1 MAGIADLSLANAFA
15 RISHETNRTR
25 RDQMSTFTRR
35 SLLVAAGS
43 GLAANAMVRALRA
56 AEGQSPDQLLD
67 DLIKENQ
74 ENGIG
79 SGFDNAS
86 RNVKLPKRSLP
97 TLSPSTAETTQTSIA
112 QYEAIVAK
120 GGWPEVPPAEGL
132 RVGGRSP
139 AVRPLRERLAI
150 AGDLELNSGDPLVFD
165 SYVDAAVR
173 RFQVRHGL
181 HADGIVH
188 EPTLR
193 ALNVPAQ
200 ARLAQLR
207 TNAVRLKSLTGNL
220 GSRIVVA
227 NIPAAQIEAIENG
240 VAVTRHTAVAGKP
253 DRPSPDIQSKIVQIN
268 FNPFWTVPVS
278 IIRKDLIPRM
288 QAEPDY
294 LTKNHIRIFDAKNN
308 ELSPA
313 QIDWYSAEAVN
324 YKFKQDAGDFNS
336 LGSIRINFP
345 SPHGVYMHDTPS
357 KNLFGEDFR
366 FASSGCMRVQNVRE
380 LVYWILAETP
390 GWSKAEIDEV
400 IKSGERKD
408 AKVAKPLPLYWVY
421 VTAWATPDGVVQ
433 FREDIY
439 NRDGVS

>member
-1 MAGIADLSLANAFA
+1 MISL
-15 RISHETNRTR
+15 TR
-25 RDQMSTFTRR
+25 RR
-35 SLLVAAGS
+35 LLATAAANLAAGA
-43 GLAANAMVRALRA
+43 LARGAQA
-56 AEGQSPDQLLD
+56 AEGQTPDQMLD
-67 DLIKENQ
+67 ELIKENQ
-74 ENGIG
+74 DSGIG
-79 SGFDNAS
+79 SGFDSAS
-86 RNVKLPKRSLP
+86 RNVKLPKKSLP
-97 TLSPSTAETTQTSIA
+97 TLSPSTAETTETSIA
-112 QYEAIVAK
+112 QYEAVVAK
-120 GGWPEVPPAEGL
+120 GGWPEVPAAEGL
-132 RVGGRSP
+132 RVGAKSP
-139 AVRPLRERLAI
+139 AVPALRARLSI
-150 AGDLELNSGDPLVFD
+150 SGDLDVESGAPEVYD

-173 RFQVRHGL
+173 RFQLRHGL
-181 HADGIVH
+181 TADGVVH
-188 EPTLR
+188 DATLR

-200 ARLAQLR
+200 TRLEQLR
-207 TNAVRLKSLTGNL
+207 INAGRLKSLTGNL
-220 GSRIVVA
+220 GNRIVVA

-278 IIRKDLIPRM
+278 IIRKDLIPKM

-308 ELSPA
+308 EAPPS

-324 YKFKQDAGDFNS
+324 YKFKQDAGNFNS

-345 SPHGVYMHDTPS
+345 SAFGVYMHDTPS

-380 LVYWILAETP
+380 LVYWILADSP

-433 FREDIY
+433 FRDDIY
-439 NRDGVS
+439 NRDGFGPQTNASRG

>member
-1 MAGIADLSLANAFA
+1 MTSNRKLDRHLMNSL
-15 RISHETNRTR
+15 
-25 RDQMSTFTRR
+25 TRR
-35 SLLVAAGS
+35 SFLATAS
-43 GLAANAMVRALRA
+43 AGLAAGALVRGARA
-56 AEGQSPDQLLD
+56 AGDQTPDQTLD
-67 DLIKENQ
+67 ELIRENQ

-86 RNVKLPKRSLP
+86 RNVKLPKKSLP

-120 GGWPEVPPAEGL
+120 GGWPEVAPAEGL
-132 RVGGRSP
+132 RVGVKSP
-139 AVRPLRERLAI
+139 VVPALRERLAI
-150 AGDLELNSGDPLVFD
+150 AGDLELNSGDRQVFD
-165 SYVDAAVR
+165 SYVDAALR

-181 HADGIVH
+181 HPDGVVH
-188 EPTLR
+188 EATLR
-193 ALNVPAQ
+193 ALNVPADK
-200 ARLAQLR
+200 RLAQLR
-207 TNAVRLKSLTGNL
+207 TNAVRLKGLTGNL
-220 GSRIVVA
+220 GNRIVVA

-253 DRPSPDIQSKIVQIN
+253 DRPSPDIRSKIVQIN

-278 IIRKDLIPRM
+278 IIRKDLIPKM

-308 ELSPA
+308 EQAPS

-345 SPHGVYMHDTPS
+345 SPDGVYMHDTPS

-433 FREDIY
+433 FRDDIY

>member
-1 MAGIADLSLANAFA
+1 
-15 RISHETNRTR
+15 
-25 RDQMSTFTRR
+25 
-35 SLLVAAGS
+35 
-43 GLAANAMVRALRA
+43 
-56 AEGQSPDQLLD
+56 
-67 DLIKENQ
+67 
-74 ENGIG
+74 
-79 SGFDNAS
+79 
-86 RNVKLPKRSLP
+86 
-97 TLSPSTAETTQTSIA
+97 
-112 QYEAIVAK
+112 
-120 GGWPEVPPAEGL
+120 L

-380 LVYWILAETP
+380 LVYWILTETP

>member
-1 MAGIADLSLANAFA
+1 
-15 RISHETNRTR
+15 
-25 RDQMSTFTRR
+25 MSSPTRR
-35 SLLVAAGS
+35 SFLAAAGP
-43 GLAANAMVRALRA
+43 GLAASVLARWAHA
-56 AEGQSPDQLLD
+56 AEGQTSDQMLD
-67 DLIKENQ
+67 ELIKENQ

-86 RNVKLPKRSLP
+86 RNVKLPKKSLP

-120 GGWPEVPPAEGL
+120 GGWPEVLPAEGL
-132 RVGGRSP
+132 RVGVRSP
-139 AVRPLRERLAI
+139 AVPALRERLAI
-150 AGDLELNSGDPLVFD
+150 AGDLDLNSGDRQVFD

-181 HADGIVH
+181 HPDGIVH
-188 EPTLR
+188 EATLH
-193 ALNVPAQ
+193 ALNVPAER
-200 ARLAQLR
+200 RLAQLR

-253 DRPSPDIQSKIVQIN
+253 DRPSPDIRSKIVQIN

-278 IIRKDLIPRM
+278 IIRKDLIPKM

-294 LTKNHIRIFDAKNN
+294 LTRNHIRIFDARNN
-308 ELSPA
+308 EQQPS

-345 SPHGVYMHDTPS
+345 SPDGVYMHDTPS

-400 IKSGERKD
+400 INSGERKD

>member
-1 MAGIADLSLANAFA
+1 MTSL
-15 RISHETNRTR
+15 
-25 RDQMSTFTRR
+25 TRR
-35 SLLVAAGS
+35 SFIANAGA
-43 GLAANAMVRALRA
+43 GLAATALVVGARA
-56 AEGQSPDQLLD
+56 ADDQTPDQMLN

-74 ENGIG
+74 DSGLG
-79 SGFDNAS
+79 SGFDNTS
-86 RNVKLPKRSLP
+86 RNVKLPKKSLP

-112 QYEAIVAK
+112 QYETIVAK
-120 GGWPEVPPAEGL
+120 GGWPEVSGGEGL
-132 RVGGRSP
+132 RVGVKSP
-139 AVRPLRERLAI
+139 AVPSLRTRLSMV
-150 AGDLELNSGDPLVFD
+150 GDLELNSGEREVFD

-181 HADGIVH
+181 HADGVVH
-188 EPTLR
+188 DATLR
-193 ALNVPAQ
+193 ALNVPAEK
-200 ARLAQLR
+200 RLAQLR

-220 GSRIVVA
+220 GNRIVVA

-253 DRPSPDIQSKIVQIN
+253 DRPSPDVHSKITQIN

-278 IIRKDLIPRM
+278 IIRKDLIPKM

-294 LTKNHIRIFDAKNN
+294 LTKNHIRIFDPKNN
-308 ELSPA
+308 ELPPS

-336 LGSIRINFP
+336 LGSMKINFP
-345 SPHGVYMHDTPS
+345 SPDGVYMHDTPS
-357 KNLFGEDFR
+357 KGLFGEDFR

-380 LVYWILAETP
+380 LVYWILADSP

-408 AKVAKPLPLYWVY
+408 AKVAKALPLYWVY

-433 FREDIY
+433 FRDDIY
-439 NRDGVS
+439 NRDGLAG

>member
-1 MAGIADLSLANAFA
+1 MSSL
-15 RISHETNRTR
+15 
-25 RDQMSTFTRR
+25 TRR
-35 SLLVAAGS
+35 SFLATAGA
-43 GLAANAMVRALRA
+43 GLAAGALARGGRA
-56 AEGQSPDQLLD
+56 AEDQTPDQTLD
-67 DLIKENQ
+67 ELIRENQ

-79 SGFDNAS
+79 SGFDSAS
-86 RNVKLPKRSLP
+86 RNVRLPKKSLP

-112 QYEAIVAK
+112 QYEAIVAR

-132 RVGGRSP
+132 RVGAKNP
-139 AVRPLRERLAI
+139 AVPALRERLAI
-150 AGDLELNSGDPLVFD
+150 AGDLELNSGDRQVFD

-181 HADGIVH
+181 HPDGVLH
-188 EPTLR
+188 EATLR
-193 ALNVPAQ
+193 ALNVPA
-200 ARLAQLR
+200 ARRLAQLR

-253 DRPSPDIQSKIVQIN
+253 DRPSPDVRSKIVQIN
-268 FNPFWTVPVS
+268 FNPFWTVPAS
-278 IIRKDLIPRM
+278 IIRRDLIPKM

-294 LTKNHIRIFDAKNN
+294 LTKNHIRIYDARNN
-308 ELSPA
+308 EQSPS

-345 SPHGVYMHDTPS
+345 SPDGVYMHDTPS

-380 LVYWILAETP
+380 LVYWILAESP
-390 GWSKAEIDEV
+390 GWSRAEIDEV
-400 IKSGERKD
+400 IRSGERKD

-439 NRDGVS
+439 NRDGLAG

>member
-1 MAGIADLSLANAFA
+1 MSSL
-15 RISHETNRTR
+15 
-25 RDQMSTFTRR
+25 TRR
-35 SLLVAAGS
+35 SFLAAASASLAAG
-43 GLAANAMVRALRA
+43 GLVRGARG
-56 AEGQSPDQLLD
+56 AEEKTPDQMLD
-67 DLIKENQ
+67 ELIKENQ

-86 RNVKLPKRSLP
+86 RNVKLPKKSLP

-120 GGWPEVPPAEGL
+120 GGWPEVPPADGL
-132 RVGGRSP
+132 RVGAKSP
-139 AVRPLRERLAI
+139 VVPPLRERLAI
-150 AGDLELNSGDPLVFD
+150 AGDLELNSGDHQVFD

-188 EPTLR
+188 EATLR

-240 VAVTRHTAVAGKP
+240 VAITRHTAVAGKP

-278 IIRKDLIPRM
+278 IIRKDLIPKM

-294 LTKNHIRIFDAKNN
+294 LTKNHIRIFDARNN

-324 YKFKQDAGDFNS
+324 YKFNQDAGDFNS

-433 FREDIY
+433 FRDDIY

>member
-1 MAGIADLSLANAFA
+1 MKSP
-15 RISHETNRTR
+15 
-25 RDQMSTFTRR
+25 MSAPTRR
-35 SLLVAAGS
+35 SFLTSAA
-43 GLAANAMVRALRA
+43 GLAASAITYRAWA
-56 AEGQSPDQLLD
+56 ADDQQTPDQMLD
-67 DLIKENQ
+67 ELMRENQ

-86 RNVKLPKRSLP
+86 RNVRLPKKSLP

-112 QYEAIVAK
+112 QYETIVAK
-120 GGWPEVPPAEGL
+120 GGWPEVPASADGL
-132 RVGGRSP
+132 RVGARGP
-139 AVRPLRERLAI
+139 AVPALRRRLSI
-150 AGDLELNSGDPLVFD
+150 AGDLELNSGDAEVFD

-181 HADGIVH
+181 HADGVVH
-188 EPTLR
+188 EATLH
-193 ALNVPAQ
+193 ALNVSAQ
-200 ARLAQLR
+200 RRLAQLR
-207 TNAVRLKSLTGNL
+207 TNAVRLKTLTGNL

-253 DRPSPDIQSKIVQIN
+253 DRPSPDLRSKITQIN
-268 FNPFWTVPVS
+268 FNPFWTVPIS
-278 IIRKDLIPRM
+278 IIRKDLIPKM

-294 LTKNHIRIFDAKNN
+294 LTRNHIRIFDPKNN
-308 ELSPA
+308 ELQPS
-313 QIDWYSAEAVN
+313 QIDWYSTEAVN

-336 LGSIRINFP
+336 LGSMKINFP
-345 SPHGVYMHDTPS
+345 SPDGVYMHDTPS

-390 GWSKAEIDEV
+390 GWSKIEIDEV

-408 AKVAKPLPLYWVY
+408 AKVLKPLPLYWVY

-433 FREDIY
+433 FRDDIY

>member
-1 MAGIADLSLANAFA
+1 MRAP
-15 RISHETNRTR
+15 
-25 RDQMSTFTRR
+25 TRR
-35 SLLVAAGS
+35 SFLASVA
-43 GLAANAMVRALRA
+43 GLAAGAWRATAWA
-56 AEGQSPDQLLD
+56 AEGQTPDQMLD
-67 DLIKENQ
+67 QLMQENQ
-74 ENGIG
+74 ENDIG

-86 RNVKLPKRSLP
+86 RNVRLPKKSLP

-112 QYEAIVAK
+112 QYETIVAK
-120 GGWPEVPPAEGL
+120 GGWPSVAASANGL
-132 RVGGRSP
+132 RVGAKGAAVP
-139 AVRPLRERLAI
+139 ALRQRLSI
-150 AGDLELNSGDPLVFD
+150 AGDLELNSGDAQVFD

-188 EPTLR
+188 EATLH
-193 ALNVPAQ
+193 ALNVSADQ
-200 ARLAQLR
+200 RLAQLR
-207 TNAVRLKSLTGNL
+207 TNAVRLKALTGNL
-220 GSRIVVA
+220 GNRIVVA

-253 DRPSPDIQSKIVQIN
+253 DRPSPDVRSKITQIN

-278 IIRKDLIPRM
+278 IIRKDLIPKM

-294 LTKNHIRIFDAKNN
+294 LTRNHIRIFDPRNN
-308 ELSPA
+308 ELQPS
-313 QIDWYSAEAVN
+313 QIDWYSTEAVN

-336 LGSIRINFP
+336 LGSMKINFP
-345 SPHGVYMHDTPS
+345 SPDGVYMHDTPS

-380 LVYWILAETP
+380 LVYWILDETP
-390 GWSKAEIDEV
+390 GWSKAEIAAV
-400 IKSGERKD
+400 IQSGERKD
-408 AKVAKPLPLYWVY
+408 AKVARPLPLYWVY

-433 FREDIY
+433 FRDDIY